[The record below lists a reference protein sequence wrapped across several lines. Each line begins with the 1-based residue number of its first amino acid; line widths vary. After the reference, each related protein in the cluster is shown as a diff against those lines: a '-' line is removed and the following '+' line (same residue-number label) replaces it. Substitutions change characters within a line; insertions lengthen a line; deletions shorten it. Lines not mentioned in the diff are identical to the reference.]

1 MSGALDPV
9 LALLR
14 DRGHD
19 FFDYRRDVLQRRL
32 AERMA
37 QVGEADG
44 TAYVARLAGD
54 RAELTAL
61 VDTLLIST
69 SRLFRD
75 PETFAALEE
84 MVIPRLFAAA
94 QGRTL
99 RAWVAGAATGEEAW
113 TVAML
118 LDRAAARTAAAYEV
132 FASDINVGALEHA
145 RTARYDQ
152 AEASTVPRDYRHYLV
167 ERRGSVEIADAL
179 RARVTFSQHDLLGP
193 SIAPVEAVLAQF
205 DLVLCR
211 NVLIYLD
218 ARLQTRLMARLVSVL
233 PAGGVIGLGP
243 VEQLPPGFEQALRP
257 YPDLDR
263 RLHLF
268 LREASR

>member
-1 MSGALDPV
+1 MTEALDPV

-19 FFDYRRDVLQRRL
+19 FFEYRREVLQRRL

-37 QVGEADG
+37 EVGVADG
-44 TAYVARLAGD
+44 DAYVARLAGD

-75 PETFAALEE
+75 PDMFAALERV
-84 MVIPRLFAAA
+84 VIPRLFETAE
-94 QGRTL
+94 GRTL
-99 RAWVAGAATGEEAW
+99 RAWVAGVATGEEAW
-113 TVAML
+113 TIAML
-118 LDRAAARTAAAYEV
+118 LDRAAARTTAPYEV
-132 FASDINVGALEHA
+132 FASDINVGALELA
-145 RTARYDQ
+145 RTARYDH
-152 AEASTVPRDYRHYLV
+152 AEASTVPADYRHYLV
-167 ERRGSVEIADAL
+167 ERRGTVEIAEPL
-179 RARVTFSQHDLLGP
+179 RDRVTFSQHDLLGP
-193 SIAPVEAVLAQF
+193 SLAPVEAVLAQF

-218 ARLQTRLMARLVSVL
+218 PRLQTRLMARLVSVV

-243 VEQLPPGFEQALRP
+243 VEQLPGGFEQSLRP
-257 YPDLDR
+257 YPDVDR

-268 LREASR
+268 LREAGR

>member
-1 MSGALDPV
+1 MSEALEPV

-19 FFDYRRDVLQRRL
+19 FFDYRREVLQRRL

-37 QVGEADG
+37 QVGAADG
-44 TAYVARLAGD
+44 ASYVARLAED

-75 PETFAALEE
+75 PATFAALEQA
-84 MVIPRLFAAA
+84 VIPRLFAGAA
-94 QGRTL
+94 GRTL

-118 LDRAAARTAAAYEV
+118 LDRVAARTAAEYEV

-145 RTARYDQ
+145 RAARYDG
-152 AEASTVPRDYRHYLV
+152 AEATTVPPDYRHYLV
-167 ERRGSVEIADAL
+167 EKRGTVEVVDAL
-179 RARVTFSQHDLLGP
+179 RDRVTFSQHDLLGP

-218 ARLQTRLMARLVSVL
+218 PRLQARLMARLVSVV
-233 PAGGVIGLGP
+233 PPGGVIGLGP
-243 VEQLPPGFEQALRP
+243 VEQLPAGFEQALRP

-268 LREASR
+268 LREGGR